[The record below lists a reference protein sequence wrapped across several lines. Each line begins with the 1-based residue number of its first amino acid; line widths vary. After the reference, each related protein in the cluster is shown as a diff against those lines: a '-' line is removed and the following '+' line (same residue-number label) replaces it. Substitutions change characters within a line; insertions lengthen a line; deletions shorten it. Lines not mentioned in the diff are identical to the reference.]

1 MLTAASL
8 AIEARERV
16 GLVGRNGSGKST
28 LARILAGAEA
38 ADDGEVIRSSGLQV
52 AYLEQEPRFD
62 PGATAVQVVLGGL
75 SDWQTAID
83 THARVSAA
91 IEAGDGDIDALLE
104 QQAAAEARV
113 DELGGWEKRHEA
125 EAVLG
130 HVGIEDPDASTDTMS
145 GGERRRVALAR
156 LLVADP
162 DLAILD
168 EPTNHLDVPAI
179 EWLERW
185 FLDRFRGA
193 LILVTHDRF
202 LLDRLVTRTLEV
214 ENGEV
219 HAYAGGWEAYLVA
232 KAEREAHAERVEAN
246 RRNYLRRELEWLRRS
261 PKARSTKQKARV
273 ERIEAVASQT
283 GPERERTADIALGH
297 VRSGKTVLDVEH
309 LAVDIGGERL
319 VEDLTMGLS
328 KGDRIGIV
336 GPNGCGKTSLLR
348 VLTGQVPPSAGR
360 VTLGK
365 NTKIAYL
372 DQSRSGLDD
381 GATVFDAV
389 AEGRGHVEVGGQEI
403 DVRSYLERFLFT
415 RQEQRKKVGVL
426 SGGERARVALA
437 RTLREGANLVV
448 LDEPTNDLD
457 VSTLAALEDAL
468 LSYPGTVLIVTH
480 DRWLLDRVATSVL
493 VFDEGR
499 VTLYP
504 GGYSSYVSLRA
515 RRRDNDRT
523 PGEKQERATATEP
536 KNDRPRKLTYAERIE
551 LDGLLDKVDEAES
564 LVSRLEGE
572 LGDPAFY
579 SRPENER
586 SEVLEQFEAAKTEA
600 ERLAQRWTKLE
611 ELRDA
616 ET

>member
-1 MLTAASL
+1 MLTGASL

-28 LARILAGAEA
+28 LARILAGVEA
-38 ADDGEVIRSSGLQV
+38 ADDGEVVRSSGLRV

-62 PGATAVQVVLGGL
+62 RGATAVQVVLGGL
-75 SDWQTAID
+75 SDWQAAID

-91 IEAGDGDIDALLE
+91 LEAAEGNIDTLLE

-125 EAVLG
+125 EAVLD
-130 HVGIEDPDASTDTMS
+130 HVGIQDPDAATDTMS

-185 FLDRFRGA
+185 FLDRFRGG
-193 LILVTHDRF
+193 LILVTHDRY

-214 ENGEV
+214 EHGEV
-219 HAYAGGWEAYLVA
+219 HAYVGGWEAYLAA

-246 RRNYLRRELEWLRRS
+246 RRNYLRRELEWLRRN
-261 PKARSTKQKARV
+261 PKARGTKQRARV
-273 ERIEAVASQT
+273 ERIEAVAAQT
-283 GPERERTADIALGH
+283 GPERERAADIALGH
-297 VRSGKTVLDVEH
+297 VRSGKTVLDVED
-309 LAVDIGGERL
+309 LAIDIAGDRL
-319 VEDLTMGLS
+319 VEGLTMGLS

-348 VLTGQVPPSAGR
+348 VLTGQAPPSAGR
-360 VTLGK
+360 VSRGK

-372 DQSRSGLDD
+372 DQSRGGLDD
-381 GATVFDAV
+381 DASVFDAV
-389 AEGRGHVEVGGQEI
+389 AEGRGHVELGGREI

-468 LSYPGTVLIVTH
+468 LGYPGTVLIVTH

-493 VFDEGR
+493 VFEDGS

-504 GGYSSYVSLRA
+504 GGYSSYVSLRG
-515 RRRDNDRT
+515 RQRDVER
-523 PGEKQERATATEP
+523 PVQEKEERAANPEPTE
-536 KNDRPRKLTYAERIE
+536 DRPRKLTYAERIE
-551 LDGLLDKVDEAES
+551 LDGLLDKVDEAET

-572 LGDPAFY
+572 LADPEFY
-579 SRPENER
+579 SRPESER
-586 SEVLEQFEAAKTEA
+586 REVLQNFEEAKSNA

-611 ELRDA
+611 ELRAA